1 MKSIEKTLRKFE
13 PKHDSK
19 WGKLH
24 PAWDAFYTF
33 LFTPGETTQ
42 KGSHIR
48 DGIDLKR
55 TMFTVIVALIPCLL
69 FGMYNTG
76 HWHYASLGEA
86 GEFMDNFADK
96 FLYGAIRTLPLVVVS
111 YGVGLGVEFIFA
123 IKNGHAVQEGFLVS
137 GMLIPL
143 CLPVDVPLWMVAVA
157 VVFAVV
163 IGKEV
168 FGGTGMNIVN
178 VALTT
183 RAFLFIG
190 YPTQMSGDKVWVGGL
205 GDEGTKIAD
214 GFSGAT
220 PLGDLATAASVH
232 SENVVALDKI
242 VVLKEKM
249 ASMPELKDQLVAKID
264 ALEVIIAGN
273 TEVVASKIGMLPS
286 LWDSLFGSIMGS
298 IGETSVFAIGIGAII
313 LLYTGIASWRIMLS
327 FIVGGLVMG
336 FLFNWWGDNPFMD
349 VNPLH
354 QLALGGFA
362 FGAVF
367 MITDPVTGAQTNK
380 GKFIYGFLAGFFALF
395 VRVFNT
401 AFPEG
406 VMMSILFFN
415 VLAPLIDHYVIQS
428 NVKRRLKR
436 VKTKTV

>member
-1 MKSIEKTLRKFE
+1 MLRKFE
-13 PKHDSK
+13 PQHDSK
-19 WGKLH
+19 WSKLH

-33 LFTPGETTQ
+33 LFTPGETTK
-42 KGSHIR
+42 KGAHIR

-55 TMFTVIVALIPCLL
+55 TMFTVIIALIPCLL

-76 HWHYASLGEA
+76 HWHYASLGQA
-86 GEFMDNFADK
+86 GEFMDNFGDK
-96 FLYGAIRTLPLVVVS
+96 FIYGLLHVLPLVIVS

-123 IKNGHAVQEGFLVS
+123 IRNGHPVQEGFLVS

-143 CLPVDVPLWMVAVA
+143 IVPIDVPLWMVAVA
-157 VVFAVV
+157 TIFAVV

-190 YPTQMSGDKVWVGGL
+190 YPTMMSGDKVWVGGL
-205 GDEGTKIAD
+205 GEKGAQIAD

-232 SENVVALDKI
+232 GEKLVSENKI
-242 VVLKEKM
+242 TLLQEKIQK
-249 ASMPELKDQLVAKID
+249 MPELASQFQAKID
-264 ALEVIIAGN
+264 ALTQSISDNVILIQAKLDAVPTMSDSILGN
-273 TEVVASKIGMLPS
+273 
-286 LWDSLFGSIMGS
+286 IMGS

-313 LLYTGIASWRIMLS
+313 LLFTGIASWRIMLS
-327 FIVGGLVMG
+327 FIAGGYVMG
-336 FLFNWWGDNPFMD
+336 LLFNVWDANPFMAID
-349 VNPLH
+349 PLQ

-367 MITDPVTGAQTNK
+367 MITDPVTGAQTNT
-380 GKFIYGFLAGFFALF
+380 GKFIYGFLAGFFAVL

-415 VLAPLIDHYVIQS
+415 VMAPLIDHYVIQA
-428 NVKRRLKR
+428 NVKRRMKR
-436 VKTKTV
+436 LKTKTV